1 MLKRLFRLFPLFIV
15 LLFAAPVFAQAP
27 VVFPAG
33 TTLTVQGV
41 QYKAFTLEEY
51 KTLALI
57 YTDYETLFKK
67 VPILEERLQLHLDM
81 EKVYTDQVSNCEHM
95 MGEYKTNGEYW
106 KARFDETTK
115 LAKKEAFLDHL
126 EKYGLWA
133 VVIIETG
140 YIVVLSVRGL
150 AAQ

>member
-1 MLKRLFRLFPLFIV
+1 MRFILSFLLV
-15 LLFAAPVFAQAP
+15 SLFAGTSVAQSPVI
-27 VVFPAG
+27 FPAG

-81 EKVYTDQVSNCEHM
+81 AKVYTDQVSNCEHM
-95 MGEYKTNGEYW
+95 MGEYKTNGEHW

-133 VVIIETG
+133 VVVVETG
-140 YIVVLSVRGL
+140 YIVVMSIRGL